1 MPHLAVY
8 SPEEYQAAYRQ
19 AASELGMPPR
29 GRRRSQENRIRAK
42 LGSRVA
48 QRAREILWL
57 RRGLGSTYGRQEG

>member
-1 MPHLAVY
+1 MNHPPLFSA
-8 SPEEYQAAYRQ
+8 EEYQSAYRQ

-48 QRAREILWL
+48 QRARAILWL
-57 RRGLGSTYGRQEG
+57 RRALGSTYGGNEG